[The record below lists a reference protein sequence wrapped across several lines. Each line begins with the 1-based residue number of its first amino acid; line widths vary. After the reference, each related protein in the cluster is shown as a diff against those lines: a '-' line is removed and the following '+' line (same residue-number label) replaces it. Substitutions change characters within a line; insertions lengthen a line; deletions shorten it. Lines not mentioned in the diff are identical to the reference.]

1 MAVEVK
7 RHALEGTRVLEITTT
22 IAGPFCGR
30 LLADFGA
37 DVIKIEPARGDD
49 IRSYGKRKGAVSLY
63 AASLLRNK
71 RLISVDPRREAGQQ
85 VIRELSRKADVVI
98 ENFRPGTLEA
108 WKLDYDSLRQE
119 NPALV
124 MVRISGFGQTG
135 PYKHRPGYGIIS
147 EAVSGLRHITG
158 EPDRPPSRLNTSLTD
173 YITGLYAAFATV
185 VALRH
190 RDRTG
195 QGQLID
201 AALNEAAFSFM
212 EPHVP
217 AYDQLRHNPTRTGS
231 ALENAA
237 PNDLFV
243 SKDGQYIL
251 IAAPADAGF
260 RRLAQAMGRRELA
273 EDLRFADMESRWKN
287 VAALNDI
294 ITQWTTQHTL
304 SELEAILDR
313 ATVPAS
319 RVFTMADIFAD
330 PHFNSR
336 EMLLPVEH
344 PELGR
349 LALAGIVP
357 KLSETPGTVRW
368 AGRRTGED
376 TADVLTGLLG
386 LTAAQLRALE
396 TEGAVYCGSD
406 RSDASKEEHRAFQ

>member
-1 MAVEVK
+1 MAGEGR

-49 IRSYGKRKGAVSLY
+49 IRSYGKRKGSVSLY

-85 VIRELSRKADVVI
+85 LIRHLSQKVDVVI

-119 NPALV
+119 NQALI

-185 VALRH
+185 MALRH

-217 AYDQLRHNPTRTGS
+217 AYDQLAYNPTRTGS

-260 RRLAQAMGRRELA
+260 RRLAQAMGRPELA
-273 EDLRFADMESRWKN
+273 DDLRFADMESRWSN

-304 SELEAILDR
+304 SELEAILDG

-330 PHFNSR
+330 PHFSRR

-344 PELGR
+344 GELGR
-349 LALAGIVP
+349 LTLAGIVP

-368 AGRRTGED
+368 AGRSTGED
-376 TADVLTGLLG
+376 TTDVLTALLG
-386 LTAAQLRALE
+386 LTAAQLRSLE
-396 TEGAVYCGSD
+396 AEGVVYCGSD
-406 RSDASKEEHRAFQ
+406 RSKASKGEHRALQ